1 MRSKSELLTELNA
14 DLPAGIDWHAGAIK
28 YLDTYFKTRPR
39 RAIEHYA
46 LTKPLTEIAP
56 EADEESRTE
65 ICHYI
70 HDFTASIQLLKLPRW
85 SKVLDVA
92 CGSGWVREDKG

>member
-39 RAIEHYA
+39 HAAMSGDANTGIG
-46 LTKPLTEIAP
+46 
-56 EADEESRTE
+56 S
-65 ICHYI
+65 
-70 HDFTASIQLLKLPRW
+70 ASGLI
-85 SKVLDVA
+85 S
-92 CGSGWVREDKG
+92 